1 MVYSGPDPR
10 QETDQDSAGSSMHQH
25 FGEIVAGVRDYAVF
39 TLDVAGH
46 VTSWNAGAEN
56 IKGYKAEEI
65 IGKHFSRFYPAD
77 AIARNW
83 PGEELKIAAGQ
94 GRF

>member
-1 MVYSGPDPR
+1 MVYSGSDPQ

-83 PGEELKIAAGQ
+83 PGEE
-94 GRF
+94 